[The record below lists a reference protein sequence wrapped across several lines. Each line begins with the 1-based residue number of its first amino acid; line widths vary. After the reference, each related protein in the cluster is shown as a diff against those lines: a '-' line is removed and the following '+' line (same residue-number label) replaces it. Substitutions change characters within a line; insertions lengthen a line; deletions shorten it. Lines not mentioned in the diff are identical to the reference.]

1 MPSSGIWTALHPGQ
15 GMRDENGKLAPNLV
29 YAEFQAFSLVGQLL
43 LLISQRLQ
51 NESFSMNCA
60 QILQLYLGYLE

>member
-15 GMRDENGKLAPNLV
+15 DIHEENRKVTANLV
-29 YAEFQAFSLVGQLL
+29 YVELQASSLVGQLL

-51 NESFSMNCA
+51 NEPFFMNCA
-60 QILQLYLGYLE
+60 QVLQLYLGYLE